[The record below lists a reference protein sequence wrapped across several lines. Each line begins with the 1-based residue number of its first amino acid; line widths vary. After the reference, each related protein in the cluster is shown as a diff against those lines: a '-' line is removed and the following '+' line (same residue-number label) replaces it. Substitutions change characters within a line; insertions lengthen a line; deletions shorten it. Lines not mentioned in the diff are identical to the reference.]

1 MELEK
6 SCGAIV
12 YRKIN
17 EDIEFLAIKSNS
29 TDGYWGFPKGHVEE
43 DETEEETCKREVFEE
58 TGLTIVIHNGFKI
71 YDKYELSESLH
82 KDVVYFIACVTN
94 QVVVLKEDEV
104 IEYKWASFSETYNLL
119 TYDSTKNILVK
130 AKKFLNKI

>member
-1 MELEK
+1 MKLEK

>member
-1 MELEK
+1 MKLEK

-17 EDIEFLAIKSNS
+17 EDIEFLAVKSNS
-29 TDGYWGFPKGHVEE
+29 ADGYWGFPKGHVEE

-94 QVVVLKEDEV
+94 QAVVLKEDEI
-104 IEYKWASFSETYNLL
+104 IEYKWASFNEIYNML